1 MKKLLGILV
10 ISLLWCNAALTD
22 AYVKRVKWEKNSDK
36 AYKNCR
42 FFGFFCKIYMPASS
56 DKSKTEI
63 GSYLKVYNKSG
74 EEVDNFEVKTIY
86 YEKKTKRCF
95 ISKIPKEEPHTYLT
109 VHDCVVH

>member
-1 MKKLLGILV
+1 MVLG
-10 ISLLWCNAALTD
+10 LLWCNVALTD

-86 YEKKTKRCF
+86 YEKKTK
-95 ISKIPKEEPHTYLT
+95 
-109 VHDCVVH
+109 

>member
-1 MKKLLGILV
+1 MKKAITIIILG
-10 ISLLWCNAALTD
+10 LLWCNAALTD

-56 DKSKTEI
+56 DKSKAEI
-63 GSYLKVYNKSG
+63 GSYLKVYNQSG

-86 YEKKTKRCF
+86 YEEKTKRCF

-109 VHDCVVH
+109 AHDCVEY